1 MVEQRERVVLHSDLN
16 NFYASV
22 ECLIQ
27 PGLRDK
33 FVAVCGKEEDRHG
46 IVLAKNQAAK
56 LCGVRTG
63 DTIWQAKKKCPELVV
78 VPPHFD
84 LYQHYSQLAREI
96 YMDFTDQ
103 IEPFGMDE
111 CWLDVTGSVHLMGS
125 GAEIAEQI
133 RSRMENELGLTVSV
147 GVSFNKVFAKLGS
160 DLKKPNAVTVIT
172 KANFKKLLWDL
183 SATEMIGV
191 GPSTGKTLEKYG
203 IRTIGQLANA
213 DETLLEQWLGING
226 PRLRRWAN
234 GLDTSPVQVFD
245 HKDEVKS
252 VGRGITCVED
262 LTCDDDVW
270 KVILAMAQ
278 KVGVE
283 LRQIGLHAGG
293 VGLEIKNNQLA
304 RMSMQSRFD
313 LPVQTAGALAE
324 RAMEM
329 FKEQYDWKHPVRA
342 VSVRAIYLTEEE
354 YSQLTITDGKHPIA
368 RRAIEGVMDELKEKF
383 GREVTTFGT
392 LMRENK
398 MPDKGMHEI
407 ILPGMIK
414 E

>member
-1 MVEQRERVVLHSDLN
+1 MAERERVILHSDLN

-27 PGLRDK
+27 PGLRGK
-33 FVAVCGKEEDRHG
+33 YVAVCGKEEDRHG

-56 LCGVRTG
+56 QLGVRTG

-78 VPPHFD
+78 VQPHFD
-84 LYQHYSQLAREI
+84 LYQHYSKLAREI

-133 RSRMENELGLTVSV
+133 RRRMEEELGLTVSV

-172 KANFKKLLWDL
+172 KANFKKMLWNL
-183 SATEMIGV
+183 NASEMIGV
-191 GPSTGKTLEKYG
+191 GPSTGKTLEKHG
-203 IRTIGQLANA
+203 IRTIGQLANTPP
-213 DETLLEQWLGING
+213 EHLQNWLGVNG
-226 PRLRRWAN
+226 ERLHRWAN
-234 GLDTSPVQVFD
+234 GLDRSPVQTFD
-245 HKDEVKS
+245 HKNEVKS

-262 LTCDDDVW
+262 LTCNDDVW

-278 KVGVE
+278 KVAVE

-293 VGLEIKNNQLA
+293 VGLEVKNNQLA

-313 LPVQTAGALAE
+313 VPVQTSGALAE

-329 FKEQYDWKHPVRA
+329 FKAQYDWKHPVRA
-342 VSVRAIYLTEEE
+342 LSVRAIYLTEEE

-368 RRAIEGVMDELKEKF
+368 RRAIEGVMDDLKEKF
-383 GREVTTFGT
+383 GREVATFGT
-392 LMRENK
+392 LMCENK

-407 ILPGMIK
+407 VLPGLIK
-414 E
+414 D

>member
-1 MVEQRERVVLHSDLN
+1 MAERERVILHSDLN

-33 FVAVCGKEEDRHG
+33 YVAVCGKEEDRHG

-56 LCGVRTG
+56 MLGIRTG
-63 DTIWQAKKKCPELVV
+63 DTVWQAKKKCPELVV
-78 VPPHFD
+78 VQPHFD

-133 RSRMENELGLTVSV
+133 RKRMEEELGLTVSV

-172 KANFKKLLWDL
+172 KANFKKMLWDL
-183 SATEMIGV
+183 SASELLGV
-191 GPSTGKTLEKYG
+191 GRSTGKTLEKYG
-203 IRTIGQLANA
+203 IHTIGQLANA
-213 DETLLEQWLGING
+213 NPELLKQWLGVNG
-226 PRLRRWAN
+226 ARLHRWAN
-234 GLDTSPVQVFD
+234 GLDTSPVQTVD
-245 HKDEVKS
+245 YQREVKS

-262 LTCDDDVW
+262 LDCEDDVW

-278 KVGVE
+278 KVAVE
-283 LRQIGLHAGG
+283 LRSIGLHAGG
-293 VGLEIKNNQLA
+293 IGLEVKNNQLV

-313 LPVQTAGALAE
+313 VPVQTAGALAE

-329 FKEQYDWKHPVRA
+329 FKAQYDWKYPVRA
-342 VSVRAIYLTEEE
+342 LAVRAIYLTEAQ

-368 RRAIEGVMDELKEKF
+368 RRAIEGVMDELKAKY

-392 LMRENK
+392 LMCENK

-407 ILPGMIK
+407 VLPGLIK
-414 E
+414 D

>member
-1 MVEQRERVVLHSDLN
+1 MVAERERVILHSDLN

-27 PGLRDK
+27 PGLRGK

-56 LCGVRTG
+56 MCGVQTG

-96 YMDFTDQ
+96 YMDYTDQ

-133 RSRMENELGLTVSV
+133 RSRMENELGLTVSI

-172 KANFKKLLWDL
+172 KANFKKKLWDL
-183 SATEMIGV
+183 AASEMIGV
-191 GPSTGKTLEKYG
+191 GRSTAQTLEKYG
-203 IRTIGQLANA
+203 IHTIGQLADANPS
-213 DETLLEQWLGING
+213 LLTRWLGVNG
-226 PRLRRWAN
+226 EKLHRWAN
-234 GLDTSPVQVFD
+234 GLDQSPVQVLD
-245 HKDEVKS
+245 APNEVKS
-252 VGRGITCVED
+252 VGRGITCVAD
-262 LTCDDDVW
+262 LENEQDVW

-278 KVGVE
+278 KVAVE
-283 LRQIGLHAGG
+283 LRHIGLHAGG
-293 VGLEIKNNQLA
+293 VGLEVKNNQLV
-304 RMSMQSRFD
+304 RTSMQSRLD
-313 LPVQTAGALAE
+313 TPVQTADALAKQ
-324 RAMEM
+324 AMEM
-329 FKEQYDWKHPVRA
+329 FRAQYDWAHPVRA
-342 VSVRAIYLTEEE
+342 LSVRAFALTAEE
-354 YSQLTITDGKHPIA
+354 YSQLSITDGKHPIA

-383 GREVTTFGT
+383 GREVATFGT
-392 LMRENK
+392 LMCENK

-407 ILPGMIK
+407 VLPGMIK